1 MPEVLLK
8 NVSVDLPVFNSQTR
22 SLKKTMLGMA
32 TGGKIWR
39 EVNGNQYVRALDDLN
54 ISILPNERVGLL
66 GHNGAGKSTLLRVLG
81 RVFVPTSGKA
91 IVRGKIGS
99 LINISLGIDKEA
111 TGLENIFLRAALL
124 GIPKQVVEHEL
135 DNIIDFSEL
144 GDFIEMP
151 VRTYSTGM
159 HMRLAFAVSTMIS
172 PEILLMDEWLSVGD
186 NEFQKKAEGRL
197 TSLIERSN
205 ILVLASH
212 SRQLIE
218 RCCTRVLW
226 LEHGKVI
233 KDGNPTEICEEYFK

>member
-22 SLKKTMLGMA
+22 SLKKTMLGIA
-32 TGGKIWR
+32 TGGKIGR

-54 ISILPNERVGLL
+54 FSISPNERVGLL

-81 RVFVPTSGKA
+81 RVFIPTSGEA

-124 GIPKQVVEHEL
+124 GIPKQVVEQEL